1 MFNANSENFV
11 RAQVPAE
18 LGVQADWR
26 WFKLPLVGMALMA
39 YAYIYSADVAY
50 IFILNS
56 LLLMMAALVFC
67 LYHKSAEV
75 LSPAKIFTVLY
86 CASFALLPFWLVSV
100 GGYNFRYI
108 KAMIPELMD
117 KGSAMALMGYLFF
130 LVGYFIFLNL
140 FSIKVSKL
148 NSFDWSKTYIS
159 FCYLALLSF
168 GVVCFLMIF
177 FTLGGVQ
184 HFTAF
189 KQGRADLLVGVYGG
203 YFWGMHLLIS
213 GYCIF
218 CVRHINRSP
227 VICLALAVMVAG
239 LFSVLQGRD
248 MVVAPFFCWLVLFDG
263 FRRSISFK
271 VILLSLFALMILSSL
286 IGAVRSGE
294 ISGSLGEFATVFFD
308 NALLHFAK
316 LLAANIEQFDTAMAA
331 IKHAD
336 IDGRVGIMVLMSWF
350 EPIDRAVFGNSVNSI
365 NSGVLIDLLL
375 MPEHKGW
382 NTAASPSIVGELY
395 LAFKWLGVA
404 FGMLI
409 IGAFFALLSTWYDR
423 RKKNSLLFAAYP
435 FVLYVATK
443 MIVDGFQHGFRG
455 IVIFVS
461 IAIFNLFKIESKRF
475 NE

>member
-1 MFNANSENFV
+1 MFNANSEKFV
-11 RAQVPAE
+11 PVQVSAE
-18 LGVQADWR
+18 LGVQSDWR

-50 IFILNS
+50 VFILNA

-67 LYHKSAEV
+67 LYHKSADV

-108 KAMIPELMD
+108 KAMVPELMN
-117 KGSAMALMGYLFF
+117 KGSEMALMGYLFF
-130 LVGYFIFLNL
+130 LAGYFISLGL
-140 FSIKVSKL
+140 FSGKGQKV
-148 NSFDWSKTYIS
+148 NSFDWSKPYIS

-168 GVVCFLMIF
+168 GILCFLMIF
-177 FTLGGVQ
+177 YTLGGVQ

-218 CVRHINRSP
+218 CVKHISRSP

-271 VILLSLFALMILSSL
+271 VILLFLFVLMILSSM

-294 ISGSLGEFATVFFD
+294 MGGSLGEFVTVFFG
-308 NALLHFAK
+308 NALLYFAK

-350 EPIDRAVFGNSVNSI
+350 EPIDRALFGNSVNSI

-382 NTAASPSIVGELY
+382 NTAASPSIIGELY
-395 LAFKWLGVA
+395 LAFKWLGIA
-404 FGMLI
+404 FGMLFVGI
-409 IGAFFALLSTWYDR
+409 FFALLSIWYDR
-423 RKKNSLLFAAYP
+423 RQKNSLLFAAYP

-455 IVIFVS
+455 ILIFVS
-461 IAIFNLFKIESKRF
+461 IAILNLFKIESKRS